1 MNRLQF
7 VQEVELT
14 YEKTTLIWKITMTT
28 EKPKNG
34 LHTEYYDKGQMKLE
48 ENYKDG
54 KFEGKSTMRYKN
66 DQMKYEGNYK
76 DSKKDGKWTRWCC
89 DGTLRTEENYKDGEL
104 LD

>member
-1 MNRLQF
+1 
-7 VQEVELT
+7 
-14 YEKTTLIWKITMTT
+14 MTT

-54 KFEGKSTMRYKN
+54 K
-66 DQMKYEGNYK
+66 
-76 DSKKDGKWTRWCC
+76 KDGKWTKWCC

-104 LD
+104 ID